1 MILGFIG
8 ELGAGK
14 TLNAVL
20 WSQYLKKISGNKL
33 DIYANFY
40 IFNAK
45 RFYSIDELLNIS
57 NSIIVY
63 DEIHQDIN
71 SRTWW
76 QNNDIINFFLQLR
89 KRNNFLI
96 FTTQNI
102 KQVDIRLRNITNFL
116 FYCLKQ
122 KNKIKVYIFDFQNN
136 ILKNNY
142 YLDLRE
148 LKGLNFFSLY
158 NTFEIV
164 KPLEREVI
172 NNQTPQ

>member
-20 WSQYLKKISGNKL
+20 WSQYLKKLSGDKL
-33 DIYANFY
+33 DIYANFH

-45 RFYSIDELLNIS
+45 RFRSVDELLNIS
-57 NSIIVY
+57 NAIIVY
-63 DEIHQDIN
+63 DEIHTDIN
-71 SRTWW
+71 SRIWW
-76 QNNDIINFFLQLR
+76 KNNEIINYFLQLR

-102 KQVDIRLRNITNFL
+102 KQVDVRLRNITNFL
-116 FYCLKQ
+116 FYCLKRGY
-122 KNKIKVYIFDFQNN
+122 KIKVYIFDFQNN
-136 ILKNNY
+136 ILKNHY

-148 LKGLNFFSLY
+148 LKEMNFFKLY

-164 KPLEREVI
+164 KPLEREEI
-172 NNQTPQ
+172 IE

>member
-20 WSQYLKKISGNKL
+20 WSEYLKKLSQDKI
-33 DIYANFY
+33 DIYSNFY
-40 IFNAK
+40 IFNSK
-45 RFYSIDELLNIS
+45 RFSSVNELLNIS
-57 NSIIVY
+57 NAVIVY
-63 DEIHQDIN
+63 DEIHSDIN
-71 SRTWW
+71 SRIWW
-76 QNNDIINFFLQLR
+76 QNTDIINFFLQLR

-102 KQVDIRLRNITNFL
+102 KQVDVRLRNITNFL
-116 FYCLKQ
+116 FYCLKN

-142 YLDLRE
+142 YLDLKE
-148 LKGLNFFSLY
+148 LKENNFFNLY
-158 NTFEIV
+158 NTFEVV
-164 KPLEREVI
+164 KPIEREII
-172 NNQTPQ
+172 NNQSR